1 MVRNLVLTPFIDL
14 PCPHFMFCGKK
25 MTEFFK
31 LRDAPATEAQ
41 SCTTWINFSPFAP
54 ISLLMDATEGKHA

>member
-14 PCPHFMFCGKK
+14 TREHFMFSGEK

-31 LRDAPATEAQ
+31 LPEAQPTEAQ
-41 SCTTWINFSPFAP
+41 S
-54 ISLLMDATEGKHA
+54 

>member
-14 PCPHFMFCGKK
+14 ACAHFMFSSEK

-31 LRDAPATEAQ
+31 LRDAQPTEAQ
-41 SCTTWINFSPFAP
+41 S
-54 ISLLMDATEGKHA
+54 